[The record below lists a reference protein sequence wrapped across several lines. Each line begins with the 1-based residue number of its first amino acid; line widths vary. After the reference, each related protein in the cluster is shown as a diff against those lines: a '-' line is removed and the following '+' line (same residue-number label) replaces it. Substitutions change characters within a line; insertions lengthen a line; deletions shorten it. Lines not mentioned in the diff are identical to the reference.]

1 MGIHLVPRPVENQSA
16 NSNSGDQSDIN
27 DSSIPTAT
35 SPDNG
40 SIMEGAG
47 GSGLLA
53 ALLGIGPGN
62 PSSSGDDENNE
73 ENEGDSGN
81 LFSLPRTRAARSSSR
96 RRRMNSHRRTASD
109 PAYPEPSSLEPV
121 RQGLMTLHTMI
132 GSERNRCN
140 HQNNDNGEVKQSEKH
155 SSSINAK
162 RKWYRGQWIDCR
174 DTVNQWLEA
183 TVVEVVSPADI
194 LVTPARSSHII
205 QCLKPSPVDAAVGA
219 NDFTGRLRLLL
230 KQADDETDTALSD
243 LNSNDELIGYRERNK
258 NDGVQL
264 LLIHYNGWPHRWDEW
279 TRSDSERIRPFR
291 TRSKHLPNRS
301 RHACPSPQS
310 VFHAAPSTSI
320 EDDDDSIDRK
330 AILSELYYSVTSIS
344 SLFSQSINLESV
356 QDSRSDDN
364 AVLPWK
370 KAMKLPDKNSVEF
383 EGNGGEEVKKEDE
396 SDTDP
401 PLNELPSTEL
411 ENLSKR
417 RLEAL
422 APLLDRL
429 GRVLTD
435 AAPHV
440 AALAENLPSKLR
452 ENENSEKVKSNIEE
466 VNNYDEE
473 VDRKKDIEEDSEKDF
488 EEDSEKDHEEDSEKD
503 NEQDNEENS
512 EGNRSL
518 RPSWVNNNDESALT
532 PLLSNDAENSID
544 CEESIEGDEGNPDHI
559 DFVNGFI
566 NVSSHDPRRIRGSS
580 AEGPLN
586 VGDNNTS
593 LGSSLLSYLA
603 SGNAGNNDGT
613 IEDGSEQEG
622 PRVLRLT
629 RGSGGGGGGGGGNGI
644 GSGTNNGG
652 GIDIHIH
659 AIVTGPGGG
668 GAGLGGISDLAG
680 ILNGTA
686 TPISM
691 PSPAPTPI
699 QSVSLLPSG
708 EAEQRS
714 PVTPED
720 EDDLGLFS
728 DLYSVTPR
736 SIDSTRSDFA
746 RFDENDNIN
755 DSRNIDREVSSPIIS
770 SDENDDDGNNSPIM
784 EDIDHEEISSSAI
797 ESPNCNETSSTL
809 QAVEG
814 TTLNATTSDSS
825 NLVSSVITASP
836 TTTSNSGNRSQSLNR
851 HSTILRIF
859 RRALGRR

>member
-1 MGIHLVPRPVENQSA
+1 MG
-16 NSNSGDQSDIN
+16 
-27 DSSIPTAT
+27 
-35 SPDNG
+35 
-40 SIMEGAG
+40 
-47 GSGLLA
+47 
-53 ALLGIGPGN
+53 
-62 PSSSGDDENNE
+62 
-73 ENEGDSGN
+73 
-81 LFSLPRTRAARSSSR
+81 
-96 RRRMNSHRRTASD
+96 
-109 PAYPEPSSLEPV
+109 
-121 RQGLMTLHTMI
+121 
-132 GSERNRCN
+132 
-140 HQNNDNGEVKQSEKH
+140 
-155 SSSINAK
+155 
-162 RKWYRGQWIDCR
+162 
-174 DTVNQWLEA
+174 
-183 TVVEVVSPADI
+183 
-194 LVTPARSSHII
+194 
-205 QCLKPSPVDAAVGA
+205 
-219 NDFTGRLRLLL
+219 
-230 KQADDETDTALSD
+230 
-243 LNSNDELIGYRERNK
+243 
-258 NDGVQL
+258 
-264 LLIHYNGWPHRWDEW
+264 
-279 TRSDSERIRPFR
+279 
-291 TRSKHLPNRS
+291 
-301 RHACPSPQS
+301 
-310 VFHAAPSTSI
+310 
-320 EDDDDSIDRK
+320 
-330 AILSELYYSVTSIS
+330 
-344 SLFSQSINLESV
+344 
-356 QDSRSDDN
+356 
-364 AVLPWK
+364 
-370 KAMKLPDKNSVEF
+370 
-383 EGNGGEEVKKEDE
+383 GNGGEEVKKEDE

-401 PLNELPSTEL
+401 SSNELPSTEL

-440 AALAENLPSKLR
+440 AALAEHLPSKLR

-466 VNNYDEE
+466 VNNDDEE
-473 VDRKKDIEEDSEKDF
+473 VDRKNDIEEDSEKDF
-488 EEDSEKDHEEDSEKD
+488 EEKVKSNIEEVNNDDEEVDRKNDIEKDDEQDNEEDNEKD
-503 NEQDNEENS
+503 NEEDNEKDSEQDNEENS

-746 RFDENDNIN
+746 RFDENDNVN
-755 DSRNIDREVSSPIIS
+755 DSINIDSEVSSPIIS
-770 SDENDDDGNNSPIM
+770 SDENDDDGNNSPII
-784 EDIDHEEISSSAI
+784 EDIDHEEISSPAI
-797 ESPNCNETSSTL
+797 ESPNCNETSRTL

-851 HSTILRIF
+851 HSTISRIF

>member
-174 DTVNQWLEA
+174 DTVNQRLEA

-205 QCLKPSPVDAAVGA
+205 QCLKPSPVDAAVDA

-401 PLNELPSTEL
+401 SSNELPSTEL

-440 AALAENLPSKLR
+440 AALAEHLPSKLR

-466 VNNYDEE
+466 VNNDDEE
-473 VDRKKDIEEDSEKDF
+473 VDRKNDIEE
-488 EEDSEKDHEEDSEKD
+488 
-503 NEQDNEENS
+503 DNEENS

-544 CEESIEGDEGNPDHI
+544 CEESIESDEGNPDHI

-770 SDENDDDGNNSPIM
+770 SDENDDDGNNSPII
-784 EDIDHEEISSSAI
+784 EDIDHEEISSPAI